1 MYIGVLFN
9 MNLGLL
15 SSNVIV
21 AVAYF
26 IAGQAGLLLA
36 IPPSNAAAVW
46 PAAGV
51 ALAAVII
58 SGPRVL
64 LGILLAGIL
73 VQTDSFLDP
82 STTEKLISSL
92 VIGTIISTG
101 AVIQA
106 WLGARLVQGILKN
119 DEGLLN
125 ESSIIVFCLLV
136 GPVACLISASVGM
149 LTLWFQGILTMS
161 DLPLAWSTWWIG
173 DTIGVIIF
181 SPIILCFFG
190 KPRHLWKQRISS
202 VAIPLCI
209 LSTVAVFAFKFSYQH
224 EMNYVEQA
232 FENNTLRFNNE
243 LINSFNIH
251 LELTEDLKEYFDNS
265 VEVTK
270 EEFPS
275 YVRSKLSRH
284 SEIKALEWIPKIAH
298 KDREFFE
305 TNTGIQ
311 IKVPDGKGAMKRSP
325 AKDVYLPIEYL
336 EPFIGNESA
345 LGFDILNNPSAVKAV
360 EATCSSG
367 KVVVTDPVK
376 LIQGKGTETGVVFY
390 APVYKKNDRV
400 AGNENCETLLGIVA
414 SVFRLENEIHNIHER
429 LPDLKLLVSIK
440 NNAQMFYSDVAG
452 KDEIHKI
459 PSQFQFERRYKTA
472 VANQQW
478 ELIFSPAIGFISLY
492 SSWSIW
498 LVIVGGALICG
509 IFGSGL
515 LMLTGR
521 TLQTEEKV
529 RQRTKALNIEIKE
542 REDVA
547 ALLALENE
555 CLGMIAQENSI
566 HHILNTITM
575 YIEKM
580 VPGSMSSIFLL
591 DPSGRYL
598 KHASAPSLPADYT
611 TAIDGVEIG
620 PDVGSCGTAAYLNK
634 QIIVTDIANDPLWK
648 NYRGPALKSGL
659 KSCWSTPITVANEKV
674 LGTFALYFDTPT
686 EHDAKLIDLTYRMA
700 NVTAI
705 AILRKKT
712 EDKLTYHATH
722 DALTGLINRREFEQ
736 RAVRLLESAKLS
748 QETHA
753 LFFMDLDQFKVINDN
768 CGHTAGDEMLRQ
780 ITLELQRVVRKQ
792 DTLARLGG
800 DEFGVLMENC
810 TLEQAH
816 RVATLLL
823 EAVQNY
829 QFFWEGQSFRVGVSI
844 GMVAITD
851 ALCDLRKLMKEAD
864 AACYMA
870 KDCGRNRIHVYHPD
884 DIEIAQRHGEMQW
897 VSRINEALR
906 ENRFCLYAQTIA
918 PLNGD
923 SEKHYELLIRMLDE
937 KGEMIPPGAFL
948 PAAERYNLISEIDY
962 WVIQQAIELLAAN
975 PEFLKK
981 INFISINLSGQSLAN
996 HTMLNF
1002 IISQL
1007 DSSGINGEKICFE
1020 ITETAAISNLN
1031 LAVKFISTLK
1041 DKGCQFALDDFGSG
1055 LSSFAYL
1062 KNLPVDYL
1070 KIDGMFVKGIVDDP
1084 IDRAMVKSINEI
1096 GQIMGMKTIAEFVE
1110 NNEIRDMLR
1119 EIGVNYAQGYGV
1131 AKPKSFHEILA
1142 QNLNDSYYDDVGYF
1156 DSEDELIVF

>member
-1 MYIGVLFN
+1 M
-9 MNLGLL
+9 
-15 SSNVIV
+15 V

-26 IAGQAGLLLA
+26 ITGQTALLLA
-36 IPPSNAAAVW
+36 IPPSNAAAIW

-82 STTEKLISSL
+82 STTEKFMSSL
-92 VIGTIISTG
+92 FIGTIISTG

-106 WLGARLVQGILKN
+106 WLGARLVQGVFKK
-119 DEGLLN
+119 DAALLN
-125 ESSIIVFCLLV
+125 ERSVIMFSLLV
-136 GPVACLISASVGM
+136 GPVACLISASVGI
-149 LTLWFQGILTMS
+149 LTLWFQGILTLS

-173 DTIGVIIF
+173 DTIGVLVF

-190 KPRHLWKQRISS
+190 NPRHVWKQRIFS
-202 VAIPLCI
+202 VAIPLFI
-209 LSTVAVFAFKFSYQH
+209 LCTITVLAFKFSYQH
-224 EMNYVEQA
+224 EMNYVKQT
-232 FENNTLRFNNE
+232 FENNTIRFNNE
-243 LINSFNIH
+243 LMNSFNKH
-251 LELTEDLKEYFDNS
+251 LDLTEDLKEYFDNS

-270 EEFPS
+270 EEFPR

-284 SEIKALEWIPKIAH
+284 SEIKALEWIPKVEH

-305 TNTGIQ
+305 ARTGTQ
-311 IKVPDGKGAMKRSP
+311 IKIPDSKGAMISSP
-325 AKDVYLPIEYL
+325 VRDVYFPIEYL
-336 EPFIGNESA
+336 EPFIGNENA
-345 LGFDILNNPSAVKAV
+345 LGFDILNNPVAVKAV
-360 EATCSSG
+360 EAACSSG
-367 KVVVTDPVK
+367 NVAVTDATK
-376 LIQGKGTETGVVFY
+376 LIQGKATETGIVFY
-390 APVYKKNDRV
+390 APVYKKNEQL
-400 AGNENCETLLGIVA
+400 AGHENCDALLGIVA
-414 SVFRLENEIHNIHER
+414 SVFRLENEIHNIHKR
-429 LPDLKLLVSIK
+429 LPDLKVLVSIK
-440 NNAQMFYSDVAG
+440 NNTQMFYSDVAEKG
-452 KDEIHKI
+452 DIHKI
-459 PSQFQFERRYKTA
+459 PNQFQFERRYKIPM
-472 VANQQW
+472 ANQQW
-478 ELIFSPAIGFISLY
+478 ELIFSPDIGFISLY

-509 IFGSGL
+509 LSGTFL

-529 RQRTKALNIEIKE
+529 RQRTEALNVEVKE

-555 CLGMIAQENSI
+555 CLGMLAQEDSI
-566 HHILNTITM
+566 PHILDTVTV

-580 VPGSMSSIFLL
+580 VPGAMSSIFLL

-598 KHASAPSLPADYT
+598 EYGSAPSLPADYM
-611 TAIDGVEIG
+611 AALDGVGIG
-620 PDVGSCGTAAYLNK
+620 PNASSSRTAAYLNK

-648 NYRGPALKSGL
+648 DYRDFALKYGL
-659 KSCWSTPITVANEKV
+659 RACWSTPITVANEKV
-674 LGTFALYFDTPT
+674 LGTFALYFDTPR
-686 EHDAKLIDLTYRMA
+686 EPSAKIIDLTYRMA
-700 NVTAI
+700 NVIAI

-712 EDKLTYHATH
+712 EEKLTYHATH
-722 DALTGLINRREFEQ
+722 DALTGLVNRREFEQ
-736 RAVRLLESAKLS
+736 RTVRLLESAKLS

-753 LFFMDLDQFKVINDN
+753 LCFMDLDQFKVINDN
-768 CGHTAGDEMLRQ
+768 CGHTAGDELLRQ
-780 ITLELQRVVRKQ
+780 VTLELQKVVRKQ

-800 DEFGVLMENC
+800 DEFGILMDNC

-823 EAVQNY
+823 ETVQKY
-829 QFFWEGQSFRVGVSI
+829 QFFWQGQSFRVGVSI

-851 ALCDLRKLMKEAD
+851 ALCDLSELMKEAD

-870 KDCGRNRIHVYHPD
+870 KDGGRNRIHVYHPD

-897 VSRINEALR
+897 VSRINHALR
-906 ENRFCLYAQTIA
+906 ENRFCLYAQTIE
-918 PLNGD
+918 PLNGG
-923 SEKHYELLIRMLDE
+923 SEKHYELLLRMIDE
-937 KGEMIPPGAFL
+937 KGDTILPGAFL

-962 WVIQQAIELLAAN
+962 WVIQQAIELLAEN
-975 PEFLKK
+975 PEFLRK

-996 HTMLNF
+996 HTILNF

-1007 DSSGINGEKICFE
+1007 DASGINGEKICFE
-1020 ITETAAISNLN
+1020 VTETAAISNLN
-1031 LAVKFISTLK
+1031 MAIKFISTLK

-1119 EIGVNYAQGYGV
+1119 ESEVDYAQGYGV
-1131 AKPKSFHEILA
+1131 AKPKPFYDILT
-1142 QNLNDSYYDDVGYF
+1142 QNLN
-1156 DSEDELIVF
+1156 E